1 MATLTPAPPPAPAPA
16 PMWRRRG
23 EGPRALLWLSPW
35 LVGVSIF
42 FVYPLVS
49 TVYFSFHRYDM
60 YTLEFVGLANYR
72 YLLQD
77 PRVLTSAGNTLWLV
91 LVMVPATVLF
101 SLGLAQLVIRLK
113 AGSGFFRT
121 IFYLPS
127 LVPVTAGTITF
138 VFLLNP
144 STGPWNQFL
153 ALFGIDGP
161 DWFGD
166 PAWSKPSLTLLSLWS
181 CGQLAVIF
189 MAALLDVPRH
199 LYEAAAID
207 GAGAWRQFRS
217 VTLPVIA
224 PVLMFALVTNII
236 YALQYFAQAM
246 IASRVASGATDSPGS
261 SFSPGYPD
269 ESLLTLPQ
277 WLFQAGFRD
286 YSMGYASVLALLLF
300 GTAMIFTLILLRQFR
315 RAEEGS

>member
-1 MATLTPAPPPAPAPA
+1 MTSIPVAPPR
-16 PMWRRRG
+16 WRRG
-23 EGPRALLWLSPW
+23 EGLRALVWLSPW
-35 LVGVSIF
+35 LAGVSIF
-42 FVYPLVS
+42 FVYPLLS

-60 YTLEFVGLANYR
+60 YTLEFTGLDNYR

-77 PRVLTSAGNTLWLV
+77 PRVVTSAKNTLWLV
-91 LVMVPATVLF
+91 AVMVPATVLF
-101 SLGLAQLVIRLK
+101 SLALAQLVVRVK
-113 AGSGFFRT
+113 AGAGLLRT
-121 IFYLPS
+121 ICYLPS
-127 LVPVTAGTITF
+127 LVPMTAGTITF

-144 STGPWNQFL
+144 GTGPVNQVL
-153 ALFGIDGP
+153 ALFGIHGP

-166 PAWSKPSLTLLSLWS
+166 PDWSKPSLTLLSLWG
-181 CGQLAVIF
+181 CGQLMVIF
-189 MAALLDVPRH
+189 MAALLDVPKH

-217 VTLPVIA
+217 ITLPTIA
-224 PVLMFALVTNII
+224 PVLMFALVTNVI
-236 YALQYFAQAM
+236 YALQYFSQAM
-246 IASRVASGATDSPGS
+246 IASRVASGVTDSAGS

-286 YSMGYASVLALLLF
+286 YSMGYACVLALLLF
-300 GTAMIFTLILLRQFR
+300 ATSMIFTLILVRQFR

>member
-1 MATLTPAPPPAPAPA
+1 MASVPL
-16 PMWRRRG
+16 WRRR
-23 EGPRALLWLSPW
+23 EGVRALVWLSPW
-35 LVGVSIF
+35 IVGVSIF
-42 FVYPLVS
+42 FVYPLLS

-60 YTLEFVGLANYR
+60 YTLEFIGLDNYR

-91 LVMVPATVLF
+91 LIMVPATVLF
-101 SLGLAQLVIRLK
+101 SLALAQLVIRLK
-113 AGSGFFRT
+113 AGAGLFRT

-127 LVPVTAGTITF
+127 LVPVAAGTITF

-153 ALFGIDGP
+153 ALFGIKGP

-166 PAWSKPSLTLLSLWS
+166 PDWSKPSLTLLSLWS

-189 MAALLDVPRH
+189 MAALLDVPKH

-207 GAGAWRQFRS
+207 GAGPWRQFRS
-217 VTLPVIA
+217 VTLPMIA
-224 PVLMFALVTNII
+224 PVLMFSLVTNVI
-236 YALQYFAQAM
+236 YALQYFTQAM
-246 IASRVASGATDSPGS
+246 IASRVASGETDSPGS

-286 YSMGYASVLALLLF
+286 YSMGYACVLALLLF
-300 GTAMIFTLILLRQFR
+300 ATSMIFTVILLRQFR
-315 RAEEGS
+315 RAEEDS

>member
-1 MATLTPAPPPAPAPA
+1 VTSIPVAPPR
-16 PMWRRRG
+16 WRRG
-23 EGPRALLWLSPW
+23 EGARALVWLSPW
-35 LVGVSIF
+35 IAGVSVF
-42 FVYPLVS
+42 FVYPLLS
-49 TVYFSFHRYDM
+49 TVYFSFFRYDM
-60 YTLEFVGLANYR
+60 YTLEFAGLDNYR
-72 YLLQD
+72 YLLRD
-77 PRVLTSAGNTLWLV
+77 PRVVTSAQNTLWLV

-101 SLGLAQLVIRLK
+101 ALALAQLVVRLK
-113 AGSGFFRT
+113 AGTGLLRT

-127 LVPVTAGTITF
+127 LVPMTAGTITF

-144 STGPWNQFL
+144 ATGPANQVL
-153 ALFGIDGP
+153 ALFGIRGP

-166 PAWSKPSLTLLSLWS
+166 AAWSKPSLTLLSLWG
-181 CGQLAVIF
+181 CGQLMVIF

-217 VTLPVIA
+217 VTLPTIA
-224 PVLMFALVTNII
+224 PVLMFALVTNVI
-236 YALQYFAQAM
+236 YALQYFSQAM
-246 IASRVASGATDSPGS
+246 IASRVASGVTDSAGS

-277 WLFQAGFRD
+277 WLFQVGFRD
-286 YSMGYASVLALLLF
+286 YSLGYACVLALLLF
-300 GTAMIFTLILLRQFR
+300 GTSMIFTLILLRQFR